1 MAANGLKN
9 MLNKSLAITS
19 LVLMLLLGCWG
30 SAFAQKKPAKKEQL
44 PSQKEINEMMKEM
57 QQAMNEMS
65 DEDKRM
71 MDSLGVKMPNLK
83 NMQQMAS
90 FALANVDKASPE
102 VSFPKRDAVRIAAI
116 PKTALTKAGVP
127 AYVQSVHQKIKQTI
141 STALQQKIQQQFELI
156 RSQQP
161 GKNVAAT
168 AAVGYWTLGNRQAAL
183 LLMSRACQENPADDN
198 NLNNLA
204 AMLSMSGGEH
214 LAIPML
220 QLLNKQYPR
229 NSTILNN
236 IAHAWFGLG
245 EMANALK
252 YADSTIRLCAWHP
265 QANQIK
271 AAIEESK
278 GNHDAAVK
286 AAKQAIS
293 RMHTPD
299 KERALNDLG
308 YELKSDDIIWGPKN
322 APDQLG
328 LSKFAWPGIPKSVEE
343 SDQAEDSWNKFR
355 QAWDARMASLKAEH
369 EVLQAAYE
377 EAFQRRLQ
385 HDMNATKTGARSS
398 ALMEGVVP
406 KAVIKLQPYVNELM
420 ELEAKEPF
428 GLAIFALQDTI
439 RLIEQEHAKRMEEIN
454 RTMAPGGEGTGVNE
468 GYCAAVDQAN
478 SDLLMRVN
486 SRVEAFCLRYRDRAK
501 KRITE
506 MVNLRLYSEFPE
518 KFALTVNEAKM
529 EWLSYIIMPKEQL
542 KFRSPNGFCKKL
554 EKRKGTSVTLPEY
567 DDINCQ
573 YRSRFA
579 LALNSI
585 ETACGK
591 TIVKIDVP
599 SLKSEWEFR
608 SADREEN
615 RNIWDEFQR
624 CTIEVSVGQSKE
636 FGSGPLQLEA
646 KAQATGFLEFDR
658 TGLKDAG
665 IKAEVGVGVTTNV
678 LDTKIDT
685 EGASVEVLG
694 RKVSGDIG
702 GTKVG
707 PSEQSLTFGG
717 AEATISINSGFT
729 AGGTGILK
737 GVRL

>member
-1 MAANGLKN
+1 M
-9 MLNKSLAITS
+9 KSAQMKT
-19 LVLMLLLGCWG
+19 VLIKSVVLLLLSGPWIPAG
-30 SAFAQKKPAKKEQL
+30 AQKKPAKKEQL
-44 PSQKEINEMMKEM
+44 PSQKEMNDMMKEM
-57 QQAMNEMS
+57 QQSMNEMS

-71 MDSLGVKMPNLK
+71 MDSMGIKMPNLK
-83 NMQQMAS
+83 NMQQAAS
-90 FALANVDKASPE
+90 FALANIDKTSPGE
-102 VSFPKRDAVRIAAI
+102 SFPKRDAIRIAAI
-116 PKTALTKAGVP
+116 PKTPLTKTGVS
-127 AYVQSVHQKIKQTI
+127 AYLQSVHLKIKQTI
-141 STALQQKIQQQFELI
+141 PAALQQKINQQFQLI

-161 GKNVAAT
+161 GKNVTAT
-168 AAVGYWTLGNRQAAL
+168 AAVGYWTLGNPQAAL
-183 LLMSRACQENPADDN
+183 LLMSQACQENPSDDN

-214 LAIPML
+214 MAIPIL
-220 QLLNKQYPR
+220 QLLNKQYPK

-245 EMANALK
+245 DMTNASK

-293 RMHTPD
+293 RMHTPE

-308 YELKSDDIIWGPKN
+308 YELKSNDIIWGPRN

-328 LSKFAWPGIPKSVEE
+328 LSKFTWPGIPKSVGE
-343 SDQAEDSWNKFR
+343 SDQAEDTWNKFR
-355 QAWDARMASLKAEH
+355 QAWDEQMASLKAEH
-369 EVLQAAYE
+369 AVLQAAYE
-377 EAFQRRLQ
+377 EAFQRRMQ
-385 HDMNATKTGARSS
+385 HDMNAAKTGARTS

-406 KAVIKLQPYVNELM
+406 KAVIKLQPYVNDLM
-420 ELEAKEPF
+420 ELEAKDPL
-428 GLAIFALQDTI
+428 GLAVFALQDTI
-439 RLIEQEHAKRMEEIN
+439 RAIEQEHAKRMEEIN
-454 RTMAPGGEGTGVNE
+454 RTISPGGEGTGPNE
-468 GYCAAVDQAN
+468 AYCAAVDEAN
-478 SDLLMRVN
+478 SDLMYRVN

-506 MVNLRLYSEFPE
+506 MVNYKLYSEFPE

-529 EWLSYIIMPKEQL
+529 EWLSYIIMPKDLL
-542 KFRSPNGFCKKL
+542 KFRSPIQFCKKE
-554 EKRKGTSVTLPEY
+554 EKRKGTLHALPDY
-567 DDINCQ
+567 DVINCQ
-573 YRSRFA
+573 YRSRFS

-585 ETACGK
+585 ETACGR

-615 RNIWDEFQR
+615 RNVWDEFQR

-665 IKAEVGVGVTTNV
+665 IKVEVGVGITTNV
-678 LDTKIDT
+678 VDSKVDTK
-685 EGASVEVLG
+685 GATVEVLG
-694 RKVSGDIG
+694 RDISTDIG

>member
-1 MAANGLKN
+1 MS
-9 MLNKSLAITS
+9 NKFLIIKSI
-19 LVLMLLLGCWG
+19 VLLFLLGFRIP
-30 SAFAQKKPAKKEQL
+30 ADAQKKPAKKEQL
-44 PSQKEINEMMKEM
+44 PSQKEMNEMMKEM
-57 QQAMNEMS
+57 QQAMSEMS
-65 DEDKRM
+65 DEDKRKF
-71 MDSLGVKMPNLK
+71 DSMGVKMPNLK

-90 FALANVDKASPE
+90 FAAANADKSSPG
-102 VSFPKRDAVRIAAI
+102 VSFPKRDAARIAAI
-116 PKTALTKAGVP
+116 PKTTLTKAGVS
-127 AYVQSVHQKIKQTI
+127 AYVQSVHLKIKQTI
-141 STALQQKIQQQFELI
+141 STGLQQKIQQQFELI

-161 GKNVAAT
+161 GKNVTAT
-168 AAVGYWTLGNRQAAL
+168 AAVGYWTLGNPQAAL
-183 LLMSRACQENPADDN
+183 LLMSQACQENPSDDN

-214 LAIPML
+214 LAIPIL
-220 QLLNKQYPR
+220 QLLNKQYPK

-245 EMANALK
+245 DMANASR

-328 LSKFAWPGIPKSVEE
+328 LSKFTWPGIPKSVEE
-343 SDQAEDSWNKFR
+343 SDQAEDTWNKFR
-355 QAWDARMASLKAEH
+355 QAWDARMASLKAEN
-369 EVLQAAYE
+369 EVLQAAYQ
-377 EAFQRRLQ
+377 EAFQRRMQ
-385 HDMNATKTGARSS
+385 HDMNAANTGARSS

-406 KAVIKLQPYVNELM
+406 KAVIKLQPYVNDLM

-428 GLAIFALQDTI
+428 GLALYALQDTI
-439 RLIEQEHAKRMEEIN
+439 RLIEEEHAKRMEEIT
-454 RTMAPGGEGTGVNE
+454 RTISPGGEGTGVNE
-468 GYCAAVDQAN
+468 GYCAAIDEAN
-478 SDLLMRVN
+478 SDLLYRVN
-486 SRVEAFCLRYRDRAK
+486 SRVEAFCQRHRDRAK

-506 MVNLRLYSEFPE
+506 MVNFKLYSEFPE
-518 KFALTVNEAKM
+518 KFALTVNEAKI
-529 EWLSYIIMPKEQL
+529 EWLSYIIMPKDQL
-542 KFRSPNGFCKKL
+542 KFRSPNQFC
-554 EKRKGTSVTLPEY
+554 RKGGKTKGTLHVLPEY

-585 ETACGK
+585 ETACGR
-591 TIVKIDVP
+591 TIVKINVP

-624 CTIEVSVGQSKE
+624 CTIEISAGRSKE
-636 FGSGPLQLEA
+636 FGNGPLQLEA

-665 IKAEVGVGVTTNV
+665 IKVEVGVDVTTNV
-678 LDTKIDT
+678 VDSKVDTK
-685 EGASVEVLG
+685 GATVEVLG
-694 RKVSGDIG
+694 KEVGTNIG

-707 PSEQSLTFGG
+707 PSEQSVTFGG